1 MGGKHEWW
9 ITPHSVTNAD
19 LLGSGIPIFEASRN
33 TLGDAAIVPPESK
46 LGKRKTRKEV
56 ALQNYTFPTP
66 PLLGPNTLRLECTA
80 TSQQSG
86 NVASPN
92 STITRGIKETEAI
105 RKEFG
110 HGMEQLKQV

>member
-1 MGGKHEWW
+1 M
-9 ITPHSVTNAD
+9 NAD
-19 LLGSGIPIFEASRN
+19 LLGSGIPIFETSRN
-33 TLGDAAIVPPESK
+33 TLGDTAIVPSESK

-56 ALQNYTFPTP
+56 TLQSYTFATP

-80 TSQQSG
+80 TSQHSDAG

-105 RKEFG
+105 RKEWYG
-110 HGMEQLKQV
+110 SIETGPNKADQGE